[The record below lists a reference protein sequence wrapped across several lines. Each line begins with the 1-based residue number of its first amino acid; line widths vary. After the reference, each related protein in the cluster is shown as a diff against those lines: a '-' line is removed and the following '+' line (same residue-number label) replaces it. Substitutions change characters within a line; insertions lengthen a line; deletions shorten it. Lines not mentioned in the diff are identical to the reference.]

1 MNFEKLCVRLLLG
14 EIWRER
20 YIHRVKHTC
29 KIFFETKIRNM
40 SGWAAVDDDNSN
52 ELPEGNDNNI
62 NIDGTVQ
69 DNEKNVN
76 NNDVENTNNN
86 VMEV

>member
-1 MNFEKLCVRLLLG
+1 
-14 EIWRER
+14 
-20 YIHRVKHTC
+20 
-29 KIFFETKIRNM
+29 M

-69 DNEKNVN
+69 DMKR
-76 NNDVENTNNN
+76 T
-86 VMEV
+86 